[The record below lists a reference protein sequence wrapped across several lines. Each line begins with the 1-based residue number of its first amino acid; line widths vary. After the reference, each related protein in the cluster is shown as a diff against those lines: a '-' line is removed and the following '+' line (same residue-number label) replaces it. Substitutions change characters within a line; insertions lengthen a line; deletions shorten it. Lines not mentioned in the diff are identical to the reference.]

1 MSTWLLGFHPNDSEH
16 QILSS
21 QYRSSDWVSCWW
33 WAIPGPRCLTFSHDK
48 PWTLDRSAA
57 RHSRECPEPRMTN
70 KDHQTTFSLDWA
82 QGSVVLTILV
92 CCVFGPGALKQ
103 LINLPWARRAWA
115 WAAGNSQRWSRG
127 GGYTGLMG
135 LNVMSSSECR
145 HSGPRQHGH
154 QLTHIWGR
162 PNMNNWTI
170 WLFSSL
176 ILV

>member
-1 MSTWLLGFHPNDSEH
+1 MFLPIPLIWLSF
-16 QILSS
+16 
-21 QYRSSDWVSCWW
+21 CWW
-33 WAIPGPRCLTFSHDK
+33 WAIPGPGFLTFSHA
-48 PWTLDRSAA
+48 LDTGQVSSEAF
-57 RHSRECPEPRMTN
+57 HRECPEPKMTN

-92 CCVFGPGALKQ
+92 CCVLGPGALKQ
-103 LINLPWARRAWA
+103 LMNLPWARRA

-135 LNVMSSSECR
+135 LNVMSSSEGR
-145 HSGPRQHGH
+145 HSSPRQHGH
-154 QLTHIWGR
+154 QLTHMWGI
-162 PNMNNWTI
+162 PNMNSWTI